1 MVCSMSKMSD
11 LQIEIQE
18 RLMAGQD
25 PEYISKWLEIPL
37 DWVTDTLDHMMEQD
51 EPDPGYGEEL

>member
-1 MVCSMSKMSD
+1 MSKMSD
-11 LQIEIQE
+11 LEIEIQE

-37 DWVTDTLDHMMEQD
+37 DWVKDTLDHMMEQD

>member
-1 MVCSMSKMSD
+1 MSKMSD

-37 DWVTDTLDHMMEQD
+37 SWVTDALDSMMESD
-51 EPDPGYGEEL
+51 EPDMSYPEEL